1 MIQGAHRLPKLQVL
15 RAELRAERRR
25 GTATEA
31 ALRST
36 LADLEAE
43 MRDLEAEMALREE
56 RGTMLVGVVGERLAT
71 IRSL

>member
-1 MIQGAHRLPKLQVL
+1 MIQGAHRLPTLQVL
-15 RAELRAERRR
+15 RTELRAERRR

-56 RGTMLVGVVGERLAT
+56 RGTMLVGVVGERLAA